1 MKRLVLDR
9 LRTEADRTLGW
20 LHVYDGLSEVG
31 RFAVL
36 ELPWRDNARNISCIP
51 TGMYTITPEVSTR
64 FKDHF
69 RVHGVEGRSGILGHR
84 GNFPRD
90 TQGCLLLGLRFADL
104 DADGLFDV
112 AHSESAFRL
121 LSALLKGEDEA
132 ILHIFDITREAPCN

>member
-9 LRTEADRTLGW
+9 LRAYADRTLGW
-20 LHVYDGLSEVG
+20 LHVYDGLREIG

-36 ELPWRDNARNISCIP
+36 ELPWRDNYRNVSCIP
-51 TGMYTITPEVSTR
+51 AGEYRITPENNSR

-90 TQGCLLLGLRFADL
+90 THGCLLLGLRFADL
-104 DADGLFDV
+104 DADGLFDTV
-112 AHSESAFRL
+112 QSESAFRVL
-121 LSALLKGEDEA
+121 TALLKNETEA
-132 ILHIFDITREAPCN
+132 VLHIFDITREAPCN